1 MTVWVTTVT
10 GLDLFALVWCV
21 TVVFLASVIRG
32 FSGFGLSALLVT
44 SMSLI
49 LPPSEIV
56 PVTLLLEAVASLA
69 MMPAIRRDLDRK
81 VVGGLLAGG
90 VPALPVGAWLLASLP
105 DTATRVVLSV
115 LVIAASLLVWRGLL
129 FRRQPGLASHGI
141 VGVVSGTMFG
151 IAAIGGLPV
160 AIYLLAG
167 SKAAG
172 TIRAVL
178 ALHLMLMGLYGA
190 AITGAFGLLTVES
203 LWRVLLFMPPLLA
216 GIVVGSRHFAYSSHR
231 SWRRLTLVLLLVL
244 ATVGLIRAV
253 IG

>member
-1 MTVWVTTVT
+1 MTVWVTTAT
-10 GLDLFALVWCV
+10 GLDLFALAWCL

-69 MMPAIRRDLDRK
+69 LFPSIRRDLDRN
-81 VVGGLLAGG
+81 VMWGLLAGG
-90 VPALPVGAWLLASLP
+90 VPALPVGAWLLVSLP

-115 LVIAASLLVWRGLL
+115 LVIAASLLVWRGVL
-129 FRRQPGLASHGI
+129 FRRQPGLTSHAI

-160 AIYLLAG
+160 VIYLLAA
-167 SKAAG
+167 SKAAA

-190 AITGAFGLLTVES
+190 AITGTFGLLTVES
-203 LWRVLLFMPPLLA
+203 LWRVLFFIPPLLA
-216 GIVVGSRHFAYSSHR
+216 GIVVGSRHFAYASQR
-231 SWRRLTLVLLLVL
+231 SWRRFTLALLLGL
-244 ATVGLIRAV
+244 ATIGLIRAV
-253 IG
+253 IA